1 MFWRQIRERF
11 NPTIDGNRGRDVLEY
26 KDYRILTQTDLV
38 KLTDWIY
45 RLIENDNADKKVVD
59 TKIKNLNEKLDL
71 ILKELGKEYVPESE
85 KKEPAKLVDKGP
97 DWSQL
102 ITSCGSG
109 DWTIASAGPTP
120 TKPKKKRKYTKKKK

>member
-1 MFWRQIRERF
+1 MFWRKKKEI
-11 NPTIDGNRGRDVLEY
+11 EY
-26 KDYRILTQTDLV
+26 SKSYFTKAPILIHESGVRILTQEDESYFL
-38 KLTDWIY
+38 
-45 RLIENDNADKKVVD
+45 E
-59 TKIKNLNEKLDL
+59 KIKEVREVQNL

-120 TKPKKKRKYTKKKK
+120 TEPKKKRKTTKKKK